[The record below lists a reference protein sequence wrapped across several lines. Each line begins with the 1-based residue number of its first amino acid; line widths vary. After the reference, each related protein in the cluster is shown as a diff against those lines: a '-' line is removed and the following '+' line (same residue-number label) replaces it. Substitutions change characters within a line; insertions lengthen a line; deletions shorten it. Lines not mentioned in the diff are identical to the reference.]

1 MFQLKPLFFVIMI
14 IGTLISI
21 SSTSW
26 FSIWM
31 GLEINMIAFISMLFK
46 NSKSSAEIIMKLFLI
61 QAVASLTILFFSIFS
76 SMFNLTIS
84 NIIMNKYYMIMIPL
98 LLKMASAPL
107 HFWMP
112 ALANGLSWLYLFILI
127 SWQKLA
133 PLFLMFNFM
142 FMDLFIIIIMMN
154 LIIGSVMGINQTSMK
169 KIIIFSSINHMGW
182 MLSSILI
189 SETMFIFY
197 FIIYMISIIPII
209 MMFYKSNIPSL
220 NNLLFNKSKS
230 IMFMLMF
237 SFNILSMAGMP
248 PFVGFI
254 MKIIIFNQLKM
265 TMLISITMILTSLIS
280 LFFYTRLIYTSSSI
294 LISMSKI
301 KYTSK
306 EMYNSIIFS
315 IFPSILIPMII
326 I

>member
-14 IGTLISI
+14 MGTLISI

-31 GLEINMIAFISMLFK
+31 GLEINMIAFISILFK

-61 QAVASLTILFFSIFS
+61 QAIASLTILFFSIFS
-76 SMFNLTIS
+76 SLFNLTIS
-84 NIIMNKYYMIMIPL
+84 NIMMNKYYMIMFPL

-112 ALANGLSWLYLFILI
+112 ALADGLSWFYLFILI

-142 FMDLFIIIIMMN
+142 FMDLFFIVIMLN
-154 LIIGSVMGINQTSMK
+154 LTIGSVMGINQTSMK
-169 KIIIFSSINHMGW
+169 KIMIFSSINHMGW

-189 SETMFIFY
+189 SEIMFISY

-209 MMFYKSNIPSL
+209 SMFYSSNITSL

-248 PFVGFI
+248 PFIGFV
-254 MKIIIFNQLKM
+254 MKIIIFNQLKT
-265 TMLISITMILTSLIS
+265 TMLISINMILTSLIS

-294 LISMSKI
+294 MISMSKI
-301 KYTSK
+301 KYSSK